1 MKEQEQRDTGGPG
14 HHVTK
19 SNLNSNS
26 QKSDKRN
33 KRKRPHRDSMDSS
46 SNTNTNNAGDLPSL
60 AQLTAPTDLP
70 VFNLVSKQPQVAV
83 EVSECQ
89 EKADNQERPTKKAKK
104 VPKAGSGNY
113 PSITFSTDSR
123 LQSKIKISDL
133 QNLALYILADGSG
146 PQWVS
151 VRHRPQIRKVVVLM
165 VPGLEKDM
173 FFPNA
178 SKPKYTERED
188 ALPDEYY
195 PVKLEKDK
203 LPAEVAEFADMF
215 EHLWPVKTPGDDR
228 YSKMHSPLH
237 AMLSAPISKKKEEES
252 ISGVRSVKNLSSNK
266 KNRTRITEF
275 LTSPEDLLEN
285 DYTLHPAIYSKDADK
300 KYLEESR
307 IKAKTTAEHGWVDT
321 KVASWD
327 EGFPPENEIE
337 SGSLTAGRE
346 VLAMDCEMCMVGA
359 HEFALTR
366 ISLVAWDG
374 SVVMDE
380 LVKPDKPITDYVTR
394 FSGIT
399 EEMLKDV
406 TTTLRDIQNK
416 LVEILTPRTILI
428 GHSLNSDLLAI
439 KLTHPFI
446 IDTALIFPHPRG
458 PPLKSSLKFLAQKY
472 LNREVQK
479 GGAAGH
485 DSIEDAKTCLDL
497 VKQKC
502 ENGPAWGSGE
512 AAAENIFK
520 RIARTG
526 VRYKS
531 QGGVSVAGE
540 NGGRSSGVVDWGDPK
555 KGAGAAATVVI
566 RCSSDE
572 EVTNG
577 VIRAVNGDP
586 DGAYV
591 PGGGVDFVWAR
602 LRELEALK
610 GWWNNNRQTAA
621 AEADA
626 PIVDPTVT
634 DEASPVVEGA
644 VDPALVDKTVA
655 DKLATL
661 STSPDPSTP
670 VQDATAALTK
680 RIYEIYQSLP
690 PCTAFIIYSGSG
702 DPREMSRLQNMQQTF
717 KREFKVKKWD
727 QLSVKWTDEEE
738 QALKKAAR
746 QARNGLGFVTVK

>member
-1 MKEQEQRDTGGPG
+1 MDGQEQSDAGANGQP
-14 HHVTK
+14 VTNN
-19 SNLNSNS
+19 NLNSS
-26 QKSDKRN
+26 KAEKKRN
-33 KRKRPHRDSMDSS
+33 KRKRPHRDSMDSL
-46 SNTNTNNAGDLPSL
+46 SNAVSAASSL
-60 AQLTAPTDLP
+60 AHLTTSDLP
-70 VFNLVSKQPQVAV
+70 VFNLIPKQAPAENDTTQPQDK
-83 EVSECQ
+83 
-89 EKADNQERPTKKAKK
+89 KATQTPERPAKKAKK
-104 VPKAGSGNY
+104 IPKAGSDNY
-113 PSITFSTDSR
+113 PSITFSPDSR

-133 QNLALYILADGSG
+133 QNLALYIVADGSG
-146 PQWVS
+146 PQWIS

-165 VPGLEKDM
+165 VPGLEKEM
-173 FFPNA
+173 FFPSKTDDE
-178 SKPKYTERED
+178 SKPKYNERED
-188 ALPDEYY
+188 SSPDEYY
-195 PVKLEKDK
+195 PIKLEKEK
-203 LPAEVAEFADMF
+203 LPTELAAFADMF

-237 AMLSAPISKKKEEES
+237 AMLSAPISKKKEDD
-252 ISGVRSVKNLSSNK
+252 SGVKAAKNFSANK
-266 KNRTRITEF
+266 KNRTRVTEF

-285 DYTLHPAIYSKDADK
+285 DYTLHPAIYSKEVDK

-307 IKAKTTAEHGWVDT
+307 IKAKTTAEYGWVNT
-321 KVASWD
+321 NVASWD
-327 EGFPPENEIE
+327 DGFPPENEIE

-346 VLAMDCEMCMVGA
+346 VLAMDCEMCMVGER
-359 HEFALTR
+359 EFALTR

-406 TTTLRDIQNK
+406 TTTLQDIQKK
-416 LVEILTPRTILI
+416 LLEILTPRTILI

-458 PPLKSSLKFLAQKY
+458 PPLKSSLKYLAQKY

-520 RIARTG
+520 RIARAG
-526 VRYKS
+526 IKYKS
-531 QGGVSVAGE
+531 QGGISVAGE
-540 NGGRSSGVVDWGDPK
+540 SGGRSSGVVDWGDPK
-555 KGAGAAATVVI
+555 KGSGAAATVAI
-566 RCSSDE
+566 GCTSDE
-572 EVTNG
+572 EVTKG

-626 PIVDPTVT
+626 PVIDPTVT
-634 DEASPVVEGA
+634 DEASPVVEAA
-644 VDPALVDKTVA
+644 VDPVLA
-655 DKLATL
+655 DQSAAAKLAKL
-661 STSPDPSTP
+661 SASPDPSTP

-690 PCTAFIIYSGSG
+690 PCTAFIVYSGSG

-738 QALKKAAR
+738 QQLKRAAR
-746 QARNGLGFVTVK
+746 KARNGLGFVTVK